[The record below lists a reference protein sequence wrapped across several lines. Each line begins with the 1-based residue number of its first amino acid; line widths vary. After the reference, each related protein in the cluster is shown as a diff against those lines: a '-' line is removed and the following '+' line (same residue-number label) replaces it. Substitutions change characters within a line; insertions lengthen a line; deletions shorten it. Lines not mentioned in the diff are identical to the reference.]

1 MAHGAHNPLARRT
14 HHVQDKMAFCVGAP
28 STLVVRAATHVN
40 PKATKH
46 HTKTRPIKV
55 RAGCHAAACVE

>member
-1 MAHGAHNPLARRT
+1 MS
-14 HHVQDKMAFCVGAP
+14 FCVGAP

-46 HTKTRPIKV
+46 HTKTRPKKV
-55 RAGCHAAACVE
+55 RNRTKLSFLSTQPKP